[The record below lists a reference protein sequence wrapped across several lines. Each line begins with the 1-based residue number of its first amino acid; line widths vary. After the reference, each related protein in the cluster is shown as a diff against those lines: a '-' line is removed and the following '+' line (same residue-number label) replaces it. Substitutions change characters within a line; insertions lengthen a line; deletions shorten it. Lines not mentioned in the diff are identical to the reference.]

1 MSNIE
6 PQVRPSE
13 PDPRYEPARPRSNST
28 AWFIG
33 GLVAV
38 VAIAAVAV
46 MVIDNNR
53 TAVDTLSAQSAA
65 AYQQG
70 SAEATA
76 AAAQANAM
84 NAQQQATAAAV
95 SATDAAN
102 RATNRANQSPAPVA
116 EPASQSPDSSANG
129 APQQ

>member
-53 TAVDTLSAQSAA
+53 TAVDTLSAQTAA
-65 AYQQG
+65 AHQLG
-70 SAEATA
+70 SVEATA
-76 AAAQANAM
+76 AAAQVNAM

-102 RATNRANQSPAPVA
+102 RANQSPARAPVA
-116 EPASQSPDSSANG
+116 EPASPSADSSANG
-129 APQQ
+129 TPQQ